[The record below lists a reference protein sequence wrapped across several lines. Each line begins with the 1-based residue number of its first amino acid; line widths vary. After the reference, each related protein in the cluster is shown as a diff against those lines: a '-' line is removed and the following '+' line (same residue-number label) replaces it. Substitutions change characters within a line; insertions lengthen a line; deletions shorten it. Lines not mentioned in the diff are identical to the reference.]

1 MANEFAVLLSRERDS
16 ECTGL
21 AQDIN
26 NEVFGLRRVRCV
38 EERSVPVDL
47 AARERISQDALFGL
61 LHFRAHPGPYCLQPI
76 CKPRC
81 HRGAAAVAD
90 ALGEFFPHPV
100 VKERVAFERRA
111 EVSIA
116 GRDDDLARTAGG
128 AFEYP
133 LPVDAVAERVVE

>member
-1 MANEFAVLLSRERDS
+1 MANDFAVLLSRERDS

-21 AQDIN
+21 AQGIN
-26 NEVFGLRRVRCV
+26 NEVFGLRRLRCV

-90 ALGEFFPHPV
+90 ALSEFFPHPV
-100 VKERVAFERRA
+100 VKERAAVESRP
-111 EVSIA
+111 EIMVPSY
-116 GRDDDLARTAGG
+116 DDRVG
-128 AFEYP
+128 A
-133 LPVDAVAERVVE
+133 A